1 MHGIILSELQRYG
14 RGKLGVTG
22 WQKLLA
28 EAGLSGRNYMVN
40 AAYPDREIA
49 ALVSGAVRVTGLPRA
64 TLLED
69 FGRFIAPTLM
79 MVYKSLL
86 DPGWKTLDLIEH
98 TEESIHTVLRAR
110 DDAAEPPH
118 LSVRRDGP
126 RVAVLTYRSHRRL
139 CAVAK
144 GIAHGVAAHYGER
157 LSITEEACMAG
168 GAPACTL
175 RLQVG

>member
-1 MHGIILSELQRYG
+1 
-14 RGKLGVTG
+14 
-22 WQKLLA
+22 
-28 EAGLSGRNYMVN
+28 
-40 AAYPDREIA
+40 
-49 ALVSGAVRVTGLPRA
+49 
-64 TLLED
+64 
-69 FGRFIAPTLM
+69 M

-144 GIAHGVAAHYGER
+144 GIAHGVAAHFGER

>member
-14 RGKLGVTG
+14 RGKLGATG

-28 EAGLSGRNYMVN
+28 EAGLSGRNYMMN
-40 AAYPDREIA
+40 TAYPDKEVA
-49 ALVSGAVRVTGLPRA
+49 ALVAGAVRVTGLPKA

-69 FGRFIAPTLM
+69 FGRFIAPTLL
-79 MVYKSLL
+79 MVYKSMVRP
-86 DPGWKTLDLIEH
+86 DWKTLDLIEH
-98 TEESIHTVLRAR
+98 TEASIHTVLRAR
-110 DDAAEPPH
+110 DDATEPPR

-144 GIAHGVAAHYGER
+144 GIAHGVATHYGER
-157 LSITEEACMAG
+157 LSITEEACLAD